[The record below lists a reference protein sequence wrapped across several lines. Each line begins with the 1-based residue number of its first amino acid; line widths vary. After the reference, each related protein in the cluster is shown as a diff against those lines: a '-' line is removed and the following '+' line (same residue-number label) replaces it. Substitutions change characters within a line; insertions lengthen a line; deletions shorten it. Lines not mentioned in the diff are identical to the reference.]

1 MITYCK
7 IGGKV
12 WDVLVTEISE
22 SFEILYSSNTG
33 RTLANGAEMT
43 LDPIGTFFSHKATVA
58 RKKGRER
65 EFDALWDY
73 ISTPRFSGIDV
84 EMVHNQDSIKYKA
97 YISKGDR
104 KLKRIDTNADKVYWD
119 ALTLNIVPIK
129 AQVLP
134 K

>member
-12 WDVLVTEISE
+12 WDVIVTEISE
-22 SFEILYSSNTG
+22 SFEVLHSSNTG
-33 RTLANGAEMT
+33 RTLAVGAEMT
-43 LDPIGTFFSHKATVA
+43 LDPLGTFFTHKVTIAK
-58 RKKGRER
+58 KKGREK

-73 ISTPRFSGIDV
+73 ISTPRFSGVDV
-84 EMVHNQDSIKYKA
+84 EMVHNQTSIKYKA

-104 KLKRIDTNADKVYWD
+104 KIKRIDLEADKVYWEPV
-119 ALTLNIVPIK
+119 TLNIVPIK
-129 AQVLP
+129 AQVIP

>member
-1 MITYCK
+1 MNYCK

-12 WDVLVTEISE
+12 WDVLVTAINE

-33 RTLANGAEMT
+33 RTLAEGEMT
-43 LDPIGTFFSHKATVA
+43 LDPIGTFFNHKVTVQ
-58 RKKGRER
+58 RKKGYER
-65 EFDALWDY
+65 QYDDLYDY
-73 ISTPRFSGIDV
+73 ISIPRFSGIDV
-84 EMVHNQDSIKYKA
+84 EIVHNQDSIKYKA
-97 YISKGDR
+97 YISKGSRD
-104 KLKRIDTNADKVYWD
+104 LKRIDLTTNTVYWD